1 MSTQT
6 DRVIAV
12 LVAILYVVGL
22 IFVVPFGNESMTA
35 YYIALGTVI
44 VFPLIS
50 YLIARVSDVRDIK
63 NKLATIEHNTNGRLT
78 DRLEQ
83 QTAAIVSQVSKDSAS
98 LENTSD
104 KMLDSL
110 YYPAGPDYQPADTD
124 YTKTLS
130 PQNGE

>member
-6 DRVIAV
+6 DRVIAA
-12 LVAILYVVGL
+12 LVAVLYVVGL

-44 VFPLIS
+44 VVPLIS

-63 NKLATIEHNTNGRLT
+63 NKLETIEHNTNGRMT

-83 QTAAIVSQVSKDSAS
+83 QTEQIISQV
-98 LENTSD
+98 NTSTYRD
-104 KMLDSL
+104 
-110 YYPAGPDYQPADTD
+110 
-124 YTKTLS
+124 
-130 PQNGE
+130 GE

>member
-12 LVAILYVVGL
+12 LVAVLYVVGL
-22 IFVVPFGNESMTA
+22 IFVAPLGNESTTA

-50 YLIARVSDVRDIK
+50 YLIARVSDVREIK
-63 NKLATIEHNTNGRLT
+63 SKLETIEHNTNGRLT

-83 QTAAIVSQVSKDSAS
+83 QTEQIISQV
-98 LENTSD
+98 NTPTYRD
-104 KMLDSL
+104 
-110 YYPAGPDYQPADTD
+110 
-124 YTKTLS
+124 
-130 PQNGE
+130 GE

>member
-12 LVAILYVVGL
+12 LVAVLYVVGL
-22 IFVVPFGNESMTA
+22 IFVVPFGNESVTA

-50 YLIARVSDVRDIK
+50 YLIARVSDVRDIN
-63 NKLATIEHNTNGRLT
+63 NKLETIEHNTNGRLT

-83 QTAAIVSQVSKDSAS
+83 QTEQIISQV
-98 LENTSD
+98 NTPTYRD
-104 KMLDSL
+104 
-110 YYPAGPDYQPADTD
+110 
-124 YTKTLS
+124 
-130 PQNGE
+130 GE

>member
-12 LVAILYVVGL
+12 LVAVLYVAGL
-22 IFVVPFGNESMTA
+22 IFVVSFGNESMTA

-50 YLIARVSDVRDIK
+50 YLIARVSDVRDIN
-63 NKLATIEHNTNGRLT
+63 NKLETIEHNTNGRLT

-83 QTAAIVSQVSKDSAS
+83 QTEQIISQV
-98 LENTSD
+98 NTPTYRD
-104 KMLDSL
+104 
-110 YYPAGPDYQPADTD
+110 
-124 YTKTLS
+124 
-130 PQNGE
+130 GE

>member
-6 DRVIAV
+6 DRIIAV
-12 LVAILYVVGL
+12 LVAVLYVVGL

-50 YLIARVSDVRDIK
+50 YLIARVSDVREIK

-83 QTAAIVSQVSKDSAS
+83 QTATIVSQVSK
-98 LENTSD
+98 
-104 KMLDSL
+104 DSL

-124 YTKTLS
+124 YSKTLN
-130 PQNGE
+130 PRNGE